1 MPIMM
6 KGQVSRV
13 VPQCTCSLKEEHRN
27 EDMVVFTV
35 PRAPVRWVLA
45 FLGSMPYLGVAVS
58 VYLVEGHLAPE
69 AVANG
74 SVSRYAHYAILLA
87 LFSTYVVM
95 VCWVAIARM
104 HTGQDYLLGGFK
116 IISVLFGMVNLLRMV
131 EEVIR

>member
-1 MPIMM
+1 
-6 KGQVSRV
+6 
-13 VPQCTCSLKEEHRN
+13 
-27 EDMVVFTV
+27 
-35 PRAPVRWVLA
+35 
-45 FLGSMPYLGVAVS
+45 MPYLGVAVS